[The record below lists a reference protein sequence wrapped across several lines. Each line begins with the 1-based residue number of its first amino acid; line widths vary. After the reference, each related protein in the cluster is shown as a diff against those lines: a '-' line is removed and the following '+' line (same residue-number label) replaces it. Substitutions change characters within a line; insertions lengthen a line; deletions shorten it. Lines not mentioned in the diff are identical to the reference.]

1 MTFDDFR
8 TLIGQSLR
16 DPDGAARTLIAQ
28 NWPVS
33 ARWMALVAA
42 VSVSAVLAWIAT
54 VIFSPSSAA
63 GAAGGGALLM
73 RQPMILAALQMG
85 AILLGAGL
93 MTSVGRLFG
102 GTGRFEDA
110 LLLTVWIEVLLLVVQ
125 IAQLVL
131 ALVTPTMAGIVS
143 IAALVMFLWLTVHF
157 TRALHGFRSGF
168 KVFLGVLGTII
179 LAGFVLSLLA
189 ASLGLI
195 PEVAP

>member
-1 MTFDDFR
+1 MTFEEFR

-54 VIFSPSSAA
+54 VIFAPPPAA
-63 GAAGGGALLM
+63 EEAGEGVMLM
-73 RQPMILAALQMG
+73 AQPMVLAALQMG

-93 MTSVGRLFG
+93 MTGVGRLFG

-110 LLLTVWIEVLLLVVQ
+110 LLLTVWIEVLLLIVQ
-125 IAQLVL
+125 IAQLAL
-131 ALVTPTMAGIVS
+131 ALVTPALASLVS
-143 IAALVMFLWLTVHF
+143 IGALVMFLWLTVHF

-179 LAGFVLSLLA
+179 LAGFALSLIA
-189 ASLGLI
+189 ASLGLL
-195 PEVAP
+195 PEAAP